1 MILSNKE
8 IQPYRIWYQYLQ
20 TALNDKKY
28 SKKVDTEYYKDWHL
42 KLVKKLTF
50 NQWIKTH
57 EHLFI
62 EKEPEIKLFDSK
74 RTPNTIL
81 VEIPVSLNVA
91 QVRDNIGKV
100 IKDKITKSQ
109 THRRFKIQ
117 SNRPLQTATFDYF
130 LWSYQFRQLNKY
142 TNEEIWVKVDEKVK
156 ERQKKV
162 AKRVSDY
169 LQGKVKTKG
178 SGIRQRILPGW
189 SSTKDGNNRKILI
202 SRNISKAQNILTNVC
217 KGIFPGSY

>member
-1 MILSNKE
+1 MKLSNKE

-20 TALNDKKY
+20 TALNDEKY
-28 SKKVDTEYYKDWHL
+28 SEKVDRKYYKDWHL
-42 KLVKKLTF
+42 NLVKKLTF

-81 VEIPVSLNVA
+81 VEIPISLNVA

-100 IKDKITKSQ
+100 IKGKIAKSQ
-109 THRRFKIQ
+109 THHRFKIQ
-117 SNRPLQTATFDYF
+117 SNRPLQTEFFDYF

-156 ERQKKV
+156 ERQKKI
-162 AKRVSDY
+162 AKQIENY
-169 LQGKVKTKG
+169 KKTGKG
-178 SGIRQRILPGW
+178 LRPRILAGW
-189 SSTKDGNNRKILI
+189 SSTKDDNNRKILI
-202 SRNISKAQNILTNVC
+202 SRNISKAQNILTNIC

>member
-1 MILSNKE
+1 MKLSNKE

-20 TALNDKKY
+20 TALNDEKY
-28 SKKVDTEYYKDWHL
+28 SEKVDRKYYKDWHL
-42 KLVKKLTF
+42 NLVKKLTF

-81 VEIPVSLNVA
+81 VEIPISLNVA
-91 QVRDNIGKV
+91 QVRDSIGKV

-117 SNRPLQTATFDYF
+117 SNRPLQTSTFDYF
-130 LWSYQFRQLNKY
+130 LW
-142 TNEEIWVKVDEKVK
+142 
-156 ERQKKV
+156 
-162 AKRVSDY
+162 
-169 LQGKVKTKG
+169 
-178 SGIRQRILPGW
+178 
-189 SSTKDGNNRKILI
+189 
-202 SRNISKAQNILTNVC
+202 
-217 KGIFPGSY
+217 

>member
-1 MILSNKE
+1 MKLSNKE

-20 TALNDKKY
+20 TALNDEKY
-28 SKKVDTEYYKDWHL
+28 SEKVDRKYYKEWHL
-42 KLVKKLTF
+42 NLVKKLTF

-81 VEIPVSLNVA
+81 VEIPISLNVA
-91 QVRDNIGKV
+91 QVRDSIGKV

-117 SNRPLQTATFDYF
+117 SNRPLQTSTFDYF

-162 AKRVSDY
+162 ATQITNNFRKT
-169 LQGKVKTKG
+169 GK
-178 SGIRQRILPGW
+178 GIRPRILTGW
-189 SSTKDGNNRKILI
+189 SSTKDDNNRKILI
-202 SRNISKAQNILTNVC
+202 SRNISKAQNILTNIC